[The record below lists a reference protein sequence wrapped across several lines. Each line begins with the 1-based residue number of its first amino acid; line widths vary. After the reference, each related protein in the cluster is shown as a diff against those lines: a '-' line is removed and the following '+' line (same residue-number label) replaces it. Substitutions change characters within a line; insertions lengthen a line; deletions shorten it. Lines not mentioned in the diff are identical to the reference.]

1 MGFGVV
7 CVSFAIFIALLA
19 LLSVLSPLFLS
30 LTLEH
35 LLRQHFIS
43 SLGMFLLLHRF
54 GRSRS
59 TLPRGR
65 GRINDGLS
73 SKGSLGRSCRS
84 ILDCHCVLYDLTGSP
99 LLSQVNQ
106 MLPVGVQFPVE
117 F

>member
-35 LLRQHFIS
+35 LLRQHFVS
-43 SLGMFLLLHRF
+43 SPGMCRF
-54 GRSRS
+54 GRSRP

-73 SKGSLGRSCRS
+73 SKGSLSRSCHS

>member
-7 CVSFAIFIALLA
+7 CASFAIFIALLA

-30 LTLEH
+30 LALEH

-43 SLGMFLLLHRF
+43 SPGMCRF

>member
-7 CVSFAIFIALLA
+7 CASFAIFIALLA

-30 LTLEH
+30 LALEH

-43 SLGMFLLLHRF
+43 SPGMYRF

-73 SKGSLGRSCRS
+73 SKGSLGRSRRS
-84 ILDCHCVLYDLTGSP
+84 ILDCHRVLYDLTGSP
-99 LLSQVNQ
+99 LLSQMNQ

>member
-7 CVSFAIFIALLA
+7 CASFAIFIALLA

-30 LTLEH
+30 LALEH

-43 SLGMFLLLHRF
+43 SPGMYRF